1 MNDLSITY
9 KVITG
14 EFEVVSKE
22 NYENIISL
30 VHKDMGEKSPIFVP
44 YEEIK
49 LPRRATND
57 SAGYDFFLPHN
68 IHLDPGESFL
78 IHTMI
83 RVKINTGWVLMT
95 FPKSGLSYK
104 YNTQL
109 ANTVGIVDG
118 DYYNSKTDD
127 YTNEGQ
133 MTVKLINRG
142 NKVLELSAGSKF
154 VQGVFLPYGITMSD
168 DNTPKKTRNGGFGS
182 TGI

>member
-1 MNDLSITY
+1 MTDQIITY
-9 KVITG
+9 RAIVG
-14 EFEVVSKE
+14 DFEVVSRE

-30 VHKDMGEKSPIFVP
+30 AHKDMGEKSPIFVP

-49 LPRRATND
+49 LPRRATQD

-83 RVKINTGWVLMT
+83 RVKINTGWVLMV
-95 FPKSGLSYK
+95 FPKSGLSCK

-133 MTVKLINRG
+133 ITVKLINRG
-142 NKVLELSAGSKF
+142 NKVLELPAGSKF
-154 VQGVFLPYGITMSD
+154 VQGVFLPYGTTISD
-168 DNTPKKTRNGGFGS
+168 NNISKKTRNGGFGS